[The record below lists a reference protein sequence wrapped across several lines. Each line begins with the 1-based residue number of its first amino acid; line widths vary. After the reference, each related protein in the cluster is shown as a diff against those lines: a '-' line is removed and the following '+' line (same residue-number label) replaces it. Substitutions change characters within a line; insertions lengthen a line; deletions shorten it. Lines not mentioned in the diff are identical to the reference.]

1 MIISKTPFRISFFG
15 GGTDYPVWIKDH
27 GGAVLGTTIDKYA
40 YITCRFLPPFFKHKY
55 RIVYSQMENVK
66 SINDIDHPFVRE
78 CIRFSKIHSELE
90 IHHDSDLPARSG
102 LGSSSTFTVG
112 LLNCLN
118 SLKGEYS
125 SKEKLA
131 KDAIHVEQNL
141 IVENVGCQ
149 DQIHA
154 AFGGLN
160 HIEFFQ
166 DGSFNVDDFEK
177 AIKRFNLPY
186 NKDDL
191 LLSLYLYTLDR
202 KTKNIDKNDP
212 ELKNISKLCRIRF
225 KTMGFHQVKDFI
237 PDKYAEKF
245 RNENGIHTK
254 IHNFKFTDPNVEGG
268 YPGGAHGPQKKIWNL
283 YFKNNQI
290 NKKQLSKDSKDLIQ
304 RILSKDIE
312 ILIGK
317 TDILKNKNKKQNKI
331 NDIFSES
338 NFSPEILSLDFEKKY
353 KNRIVNPDNFSDKIE
368 ALNLIDKSNEIH
380 EKTVNEL
387 AQIFNNKKLPTKNTK
402 HIDFYSEYENRG
414 KLFEIKTFNNSNF
427 NQQIR
432 HGIIQLR
439 EYYFAYSQYWKK
451 IPINTDL
458 FLLLDKNPE
467 KKIKDIQLDFL
478 KDQKIKICWIKDKN
492 VVSFDNKILF

>member
-66 SINDIDHPFVRE
+66 SINDIDHPSVRE

-141 IVENVGCQ
+141 IGENVGCQ

-166 DGSFNVDDFEK
+166 DGSFNV
-177 AIKRFNLPY
+177 NP
-186 NKDDL
+186 
-191 LLSLYLYTLDR
+191 
-202 KTKNIDKNDP
+202 
-212 ELKNISKLCRIRF
+212 
-225 KTMGFHQVKDFI
+225 V
-237 PDKYAEKF
+237 
-245 RNENGIHTK
+245 
-254 IHNFKFTDPNVEGG
+254 
-268 YPGGAHGPQKKIWNL
+268 
-283 YFKNNQI
+283 
-290 NKKQLSKDSKDLIQ
+290 
-304 RILSKDIE
+304 
-312 ILIGK
+312 
-317 TDILKNKNKKQNKI
+317 ILKNKTIKELQDYCMLFFTGFSRFASEIASEQISETPNKVKDISEMRQMVDVALDLI
-331 NDIFSES
+331 NDENFNINDFGQLLHENWKLKRSLTSKIS
-338 NFSPEILSLDFEKKY
+338 NNSINQIY
-353 KNRIVNPDNFSDKIE
+353 QT
-368 ALNLIDKSNEIH
+368 AM
-380 EKTVNEL
+380 KTGVL
-387 AQIFNNKKLPTKNTK
+387 G
-402 HIDFYSEYENRG
+402 G
-414 KLFEIKTFNNSNF
+414 KLLGAGGGGFILFIVAPEF
-427 NQQIR
+427 
-432 HGIIQLR
+432 H
-439 EYYFAYSQYWKK
+439 
-451 IPINTDL
+451 DL
-458 FLLLDKNPE
+458 
-467 KKIKDIQLDFL
+467 
-478 KDQKIKICWIKDKN
+478 IKDKFKN
-492 VVSFDNKILF
+492 LLYVPFKFDNTGSTIIFHQPT